1 MDRSRRKFL
10 KKAFWLAGGGAAGFA
25 YLNSIGIG
33 PKEAKAI
40 GVESHATTS
49 PVGAG
54 PNTSWATW
62 DETTEAGWGDSA
74 NTFICLMENVAAGGN
89 EIGQGAGLSEAN
101 RTLTQVGNV
110 AGATGTP
117 PSRYKNATTQYFTLL
132 SAVPNLITGGGN
144 WSVIVKS
151 KLIAGKANSTPW
163 SFFGAADHTYAM
175 FDAAGKVQFR
185 CQKDYGN
192 PMDVLS
198 TDAMTID
205 STVNYTAMWYD
216 GTYIRGGFID
226 SGSPTPNTKPTKWSD
241 FNANDR
247 GSVTTTINWTAGDFG
262 ISRFVGGYYSTSYL
276 IEANMYYIIV
286 LKTCLIDNA
295 A

>member
-1 MDRSRRKFL
+1 MMDRRNFL
-10 KKAFWLAGGGAAGFA
+10 KKAFQIGGLVGLYSLGAGAVKEAMAVGILPAVVGSGGAA
-25 YLNSIGIG
+25 
-33 PKEAKAI
+33 AI
-40 GVESHATTS
+40 T
-49 PVGAG
+49 
-54 PNTSWATW
+54 WANW
-62 DETTEAGWGDSA
+62 DELSQDSIASAETFCCFMDDPTIGNDDFGVGGGLTGANLQLTE
-74 NTFICLMENVAAGGN
+74 
-89 EIGQGAGLSEAN
+89 
-101 RTLTQVGNV
+101 VGNV

-132 SAVPNLITGGGN
+132 SAVPDLITGGGN

-151 KLIAGKANSTPW
+151 KLIAGKTNSTPW
-163 SFFGAADHTYAM
+163 SFVGAADHTYAM
-175 FDAAGKVQFR
+175 FSAEGPGRVQFR
-185 CQKDYGN
+185 CQKDGVN

-247 GSVTTTINWTAGDFG
+247 GSVTATINWTAGDFG
-262 ISRFVGGYYSTSYL
+262 TSRAVGGYSGTLYL

-286 LKTCLIDNA
+286 SKTCLIDNA